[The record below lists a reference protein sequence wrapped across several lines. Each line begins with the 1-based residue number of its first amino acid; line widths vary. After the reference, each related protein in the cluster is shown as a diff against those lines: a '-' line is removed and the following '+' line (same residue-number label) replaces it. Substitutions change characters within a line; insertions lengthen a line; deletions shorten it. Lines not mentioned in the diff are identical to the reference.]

1 VDAELKFINLCDSA
15 SLRLR
20 SEARNLQHSLV
31 VLSLPISLAMKKDF
45 HMHTYLSDGTPSP
58 SELVKACLELNL
70 HEISITD
77 HDSIGSYPEVLDV
90 AKNSSLR
97 VIPGSELDCT
107 YGTIEIHMLGL
118 NLDIHNAALNQ
129 HLAEIQGARKRRA
142 KEQADAINQ
151 YYGRTI
157 VDLEKICAQC
167 QTFMNPHLIHAM
179 IDEGLFDQYHPADR
193 YKQAQKWMK
202 QNIRVESVIEKPTA
216 ETMLRLI
223 HKAGGVGV
231 LAHPGYYIKDGLD
244 VPQMIS
250 DLKDMGMDGL
260 EVQYPYCQESSRE
273 FPSLEE
279 EREVIQTLHDMASRY
294 ELMET
299 TGSDAHEI
307 QQLFSWHSRS

>member
-1 VDAELKFINLCDSA
+1 
-15 SLRLR
+15 
-20 SEARNLQHSLV
+20 
-31 VLSLPISLAMKKDF
+31 MKKDF

-58 SELVKACLELNL
+58 PELVKACLNL
-70 HEISITD
+70 KLEEISITD
-77 HDSIGSYPEVLDV
+77 HDSIGSYPEVLDL
-90 AKNSSLR
+90 AKNTSLR

-107 YGTIEIHMLGL
+107 YGDVEIHMLGL
-118 NLDIHNAALNQ
+118 HLDIQNSALNQ
-129 HLAEIQGARKRRA
+129 HLAEIQGARKKRA

-151 YYGRTI
+151 FYGRMI
-157 VDLEKICAQC
+157 VNLEKICSRC

-179 IDEGLFDQYHPADR
+179 IDEGLFDEYHPGDR

-223 HKAGGVGV
+223 HKAGGIGV
-231 LAHPGYYIKDGLD
+231 LAHPGYYMKDGLD
-244 VPQMIS
+244 VSQMIS

-260 EVQYPYCQESSRE
+260 EVHYPYFQDSSRE
-273 FPSLEE
+273 FPTLEHE
-279 EREVIQTLHDMASRY
+279 KDTIQILHELANRY
-294 ELMET
+294 ELKET